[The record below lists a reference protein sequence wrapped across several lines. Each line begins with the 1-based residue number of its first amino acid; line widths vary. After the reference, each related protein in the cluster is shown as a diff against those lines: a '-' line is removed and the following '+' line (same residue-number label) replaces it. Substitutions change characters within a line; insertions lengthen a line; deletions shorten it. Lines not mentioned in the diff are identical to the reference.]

1 MKTKVNQNNINTLM
15 THMRHILAPN
25 TEVRRVSASSEGV
38 GFYVDS
44 RAGENDSDIVFLS
57 CTPTDP
63 EEGEVEGGWNILA
76 RLGNGNGN
84 GNFIAEWVAQ
94 GESLNADWYAA
105 WLSVMANCTGRNY
118 WLRFV
123 EVEEVLA

>member
-1 MKTKVNQNNINTLM
+1 MKTKVNQNTINVLM
-15 THMRHILAPN
+15 AHVRHILAPN
-25 TEVRRVSASSEGV
+25 TEVRQVSASGDGV

-44 RAGENDSDIVFLS
+44 RAGEKDKDRVFLC
-57 CTPTDP
+57 CTPTCP

-76 RLGNGNGN
+76 RSEGQFVG
-84 GNFIAEWVAQ
+84 EWVAQ

-105 WLSVMANCTGRNY
+105 WLSVMTNCSGRNY

>member
-1 MKTKVNQNNINTLM
+1 MSKKINTNSVYALM
-15 THMRHILAPN
+15 AHVRHILAPN
-25 TEVRRVSASSEGV
+25 MEVRQVSASGLGV

-44 RAGENDSDIVFLS
+44 GEGEKGHNIVHFS

-63 EEGEVEGGWNILA
+63 EEGQAEGGWNILA
-76 RLGNGNGN
+76 RLVNGQFVG
-84 GNFIAEWVAQ
+84 EWVAQ
-94 GESLNADWYAA
+94 CESLEADWYAA
-105 WLSVMANCTGRNY
+105 WLSVMANCSGRSY

>member
-1 MKTKVNQNNINTLM
+1 MKTKVNQTTTNVLM
-15 THMRHILAPN
+15 RHVRHILAPN
-25 TEVRRVSASSEGV
+25 TEVRRVSASSEGI

-57 CTPTDP
+57 CTPTYP
-63 EEGEVEGGWNILA
+63 EAGEVEGGWNILA
-76 RLGNGNGN
+76 RLDNGQFVG
-84 GNFIAEWVAQ
+84 EWTAQ
-94 GESLNADWYAA
+94 GESLSADWYAA
-105 WLSVMANCTGRNY
+105 WLSVMTNCTGHNY

>member
-1 MKTKVNQNNINTLM
+1 MKTKVNQNTVNVLM
-15 THMRHILAPN
+15 AHVRHILAPN
-25 TEVRRVSASSEGV
+25 TEVRQVSASGDGV

-44 RAGENDSDIVFLS
+44 RAGEKDKDRVFLC
-57 CTPTDP
+57 CTPTCP

-76 RLGNGNGN
+76 RSEGQFVG
-84 GNFIAEWVAQ
+84 EWVAQ

-105 WLSVMANCTGRNY
+105 WLSVMTNCSGRNY